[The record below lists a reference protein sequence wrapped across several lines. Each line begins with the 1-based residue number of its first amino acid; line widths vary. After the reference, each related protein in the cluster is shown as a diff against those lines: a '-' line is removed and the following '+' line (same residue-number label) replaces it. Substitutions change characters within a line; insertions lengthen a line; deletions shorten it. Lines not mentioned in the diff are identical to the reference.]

1 MIQVIHRAF
10 DIIELCA
17 KNRDR
22 ELTLSEIADK
32 LELNHGTCANIIK
45 TMITR
50 NYIEQ
55 LGYKKG
61 YRMGPMIT
69 QLAGNVSLK
78 QELLQAA
85 KSPMEQLVDKLNETC
100 LIGIMRRSDNKRVVL
115 HQVHCNQDIVV
126 RTAIE
131 KEIYNTT
138 TGRVILAYIAEK
150 EMENVIQKHGLPTIT
165 LWPEADT
172 REKLDQELASIRHQG
187 FAFQKTPT
195 HIIGLAVPVLRAGV
209 VIAGLSIYMPE
220 MRYAE
225 SMKELAVSRL
235 IETGKQ
241 IDERL
246 NANILDV

>member
-10 DIIELCA
+10 DIIELCS

-61 YRMGPMIT
+61 YRLGPMIS
-69 QLAGNVSLK
+69 QLAGSASLK
-78 QELLQAA
+78 QELIQAA
-85 KSPMEQLVDKLNETC
+85 KSPMEQLVNELNETC
-100 LIGIMRRSDNKRVVL
+100 LIGIMRKSDNKRVVL

-138 TGRVILAYIAEK
+138 TGRVILAYMAEK
-150 EMENVIQKHGLPTIT
+150 EMEKVIQKHGLPSFT
-165 LWPEADT
+165 LWHEADT
-172 REKLDQELASIRHQG
+172 REKLDQELARIRREG
-187 FAFQKTPT
+187 FAFQRTPT
-195 HIIGLAVPVLRAGV
+195 HIVGLAVPVFRAGV

-235 IETGKQ
+235 IEAGKQ

>member
-22 ELTLSEIADK
+22 ELTLSDIADK
-32 LELNHGTCANIIK
+32 LELNHGTCANILK
-45 TMITR
+45 TLVSR

-61 YRMGPMIT
+61 YRLGSMIF
-69 QLAGNVSLK
+69 QLGGNISLK

-85 KSPMEQLVDKLNETC
+85 KSPMEQLVDELNETC
-100 LIGIMRRSDNKRVVL
+100 LIGIMRKSDNKRVVL
-115 HQVHCNQDIVV
+115 HQVHCNHDIVV
-126 RTAIE
+126 RTATE

-138 TGRVILAYIAEK
+138 TGRVILAYLAEK
-150 EMENVIQKHGLPTIT
+150 DMETVIQKHGLPT
-165 LWPEADT
+165 LSVWPEADS
-172 REKLDQELASIRHQG
+172 REKLDQELARIRRDG

-195 HIIGLAVPVLRAGV
+195 HIIGLAVPLFRAGV

-225 SMKELAVSRL
+225 SMKTLAVSRL
-235 IETGKQ
+235 IEAGKQ

>member
-1 MIQVIHRAF
+1 
-10 DIIELCA
+10 
-17 KNRDR
+17 
-22 ELTLSEIADK
+22 
-32 LELNHGTCANIIK
+32 
-45 TMITR
+45 
-50 NYIEQ
+50 
-55 LGYKKG
+55 
-61 YRMGPMIT
+61 
-69 QLAGNVSLK
+69 
-78 QELLQAA
+78 
-85 KSPMEQLVDKLNETC
+85 LVDELNETC

-138 TGRVILAYIAEK
+138 TGRVILAYMAEK
-150 EMENVIQKHGLPTIT
+150 EMEKVIQKHGLPTIT
-165 LWPEADT
+165 LWSEADT
-172 REKLDQELASIRHQG
+172 REKLDQELARIRRDG
-187 FAFQKTPT
+187 LAFQRTPT
-195 HIIGLAVPVLRAGV
+195 HIVGLAVPVFRAGV

-235 IETGKQ
+235 IEAGKQ